1 MRLSFYS
8 LRVGQTDPN
17 MLLFLSD
24 SSHHQVSDD
33 MTDQIM
39 VHMIN
44 QFDQQLQDSYL
55 LLVAPLPFLLL
66 LFKCFLYFN
75 THIMAGTDLQL

>member
-1 MRLSFYS
+1 MYVKIEDISLPGPWDVRNKDIIVRLSFYS

-44 QFDQQLQDSYL
+44 QFDQQL
-55 LLVAPLPFLLL
+55 
-66 LFKCFLYFN
+66 
-75 THIMAGTDLQL
+75 